1 MTFSA
6 VAAAV
11 ALDDCDL
18 SVSARF
24 SARRRQIRQRWTP
37 AVALGVAAAWEY
49 GRKRISSAA
58 VRLVIDD
65 FESPVTGEGPLES
78 QIELIKITLVP
89 ISNPLRPE
97 PSRRL
102 HPNSIAFTSPS
113 ASLAPPSPPQLPLT
127 RRRRLVLH
135 LRTPAE
141 VASIGC
147 KWWSGTGD
155 NLSVMGL
162 GPWPHLLRP
171 PVKAV
176 TCKAIRDETLYPVTD
191 EKIWRSDFA

>member
-6 VAAAV
+6 AAVAV
-11 ALDDCDL
+11 ALDNCGL

-24 SARRRQIRQRWTP
+24 SARRRQIKQRWTP
-37 AVALGVAAAWEY
+37 AAALGVAAAWEY

-58 VRLVIDD
+58 VRLVVTDD
-65 FESPVTGEGPLES
+65 FESPVTGEGPL
-78 QIELIKITLVP
+78 
-89 ISNPLRPE
+89 E

-113 ASLAPPSPPQLPLT
+113 ASLALPSPPQLPLT
-127 RRRRLVLH
+127 RRR
-135 LRTPAE
+135 E
-141 VASIGC
+141 EKVASIGC
-147 KWWSGTGD
+147 KWWSGIGD
-155 NLSVMGL
+155 NLPVMGL

-176 TCKAIRDETLYPVTD
+176 TCKAIRDEALYPVTD
-191 EKIWRSDFA
+191 RKIWRSDFA